1 MYLAIPGMK
10 LCHCSKC
17 RR

>member
-1 MYLAIPGMK
+1 MYLAITGMK